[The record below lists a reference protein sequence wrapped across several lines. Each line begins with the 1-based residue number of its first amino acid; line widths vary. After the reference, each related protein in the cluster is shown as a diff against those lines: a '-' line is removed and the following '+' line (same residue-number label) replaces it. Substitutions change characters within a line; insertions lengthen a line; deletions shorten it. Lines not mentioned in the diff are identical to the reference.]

1 MAVATTPKHCTTGT
15 VYIADGTTD
24 GEIGYY
30 NHTDGS
36 TNVIR
41 KGISIEVEDVRTLS
55 KHPRINEEGYQLVDF
70 HTKLPQQ
77 HFIDPQ
83 LPHNKTVIEEVYFD
97 ECRRLIQDF
106 TRAAEAYPY
115 VYRVRNQER
124 NAKESDKSD
133 FHTDFVPIV
142 HVDRDAITAPQRLR
156 ASLGEEKAD
165 MLLSKYK
172 HYGSINI
179 WRPIKN
185 VVQKWPL
192 MLVDHKSIPEWDY
205 DTHMF
210 TLHSNNDGRIATRG
224 AKDHETILKFDE
236 SYRYIYAPDMTPGE
250 AWLFYAFH
258 SDPALAIPHGA
269 FWDNSTKPDALTRWS
284 IEVRVWVFFE

>member
-1 MAVATTPKHCTTGT
+1 MSAATTVKRSTTGT
-15 VYIADGTTD
+15 VYIADGTAD

-41 KGISIEVEDVRTLS
+41 KKIPIEVEDVRTLS
-55 KHPRINEEGYQLVDF
+55 KPPRANEEGYQLVDF
-70 HTKLPQQ
+70 HTKVPQE
-77 HFIDPQ
+77 HFLDAK
-83 LPHNKTVIEEVYFD
+83 LPHNKAVIEDVYFD
-97 ECRRLIQDF
+97 ECRRLIQDH
-106 TRAAEAYPY
+106 TGAAEAYPY

-124 NAKESDKSD
+124 NPKGNNKSD
-133 FHTDFVPIV
+133 FHTDFVPVV

-156 ASLGEEKAD
+156 ASLGEDKAE
-165 MLLSKYK
+165 MLLGKYK
-172 HYGSINI
+172 RYGSINV

-192 MLVDHKSIPEWDY
+192 MLVDHRLIPDWDY
-205 DTHMF
+205 DHMLI
-210 TLHSNNDGRIATRG
+210 LHSNNDGRIATRG

-236 SYRYIYAPDMTPGE
+236 RHRYIYAPDMTPEE

-269 FWDNSTKPDALTRWS
+269 FWDDTTKPEAMTRWS